1 MQGRDSLVAL
11 LTDFGSRD
19 PYVAAVKGVL
29 ASRTNAAILD
39 LSHDIG
45 NFDTFEAAVF
55 LNAVA
60 GYFPRSTASR
70 AVVFVV
76 VVDPG
81 VGTSRRLL
89 AAREDGRIFLAP
101 DNGVL
106 DLVSTTAT
114 EYWSIERTD
123 LFLADSSN
131 TFHGR
136 DRLAPVA
143 AAVAN
148 GLAIEALGPRLPPD
162 AIHRLDYEHPH
173 YGDDRAIGT
182 VIALDHYGN
191 AITDLDVTKIDAIDG
206 WELHAGEHRVVRVS
220 ETYAGAPAGE
230 PFMIVGSRGTIEVSV
245 ANASA
250 ADLLR
255 LNRRDRIEIRRR
267 SEHAT

>member
-1 MQGRDSLVAL
+1 MTTHESLIAL

-55 LNAVA
+55 LQAVA
-60 GYFPRSTASR
+60 SYFPRSSGER
-70 AVVFVV
+70 RVVFVV

-89 AAREDGRIFLAP
+89 VALEDGRIFLAP

-106 DLVSTTAT
+106 DLIATTAT
-114 EYWSIERTD
+114 QYWSIEREE
-123 LFLADSSN
+123 LFLPDGSS

-143 AAVAN
+143 AALAN
-148 GLAIEALGPRLPPD
+148 GMPIEELGPRVS
-162 AIHRLDYEHPH
+162 AAEVHRLDYQQPE
-173 YGDDRAIGT
+173 YGGDVATGT
-182 VIALDHYGN
+182 IVALDRYGN
-191 AITDLDVTKIDAIDG
+191 AITDIEAARLGVIEG
-206 WELHAGEHRVVRVS
+206 WELSARGRSVS
-220 ETYAGAPAGE
+220 LLAHTYAGAPEGE
-230 PFMIVGSRGTIEVSV
+230 PFIIVGSRGTLEISV

-250 ADLLR
+250 AEMLKIER
-255 LNRRDRIEIRRR
+255 CDRVEIRRR
-267 SEHAT
+267 